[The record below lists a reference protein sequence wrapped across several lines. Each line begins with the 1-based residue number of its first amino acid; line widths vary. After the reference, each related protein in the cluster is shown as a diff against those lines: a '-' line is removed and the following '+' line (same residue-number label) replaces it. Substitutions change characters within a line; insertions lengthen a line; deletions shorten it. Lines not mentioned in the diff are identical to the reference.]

1 MLSLVSF
8 LDFLLFQARGPFVSC
23 WCSAF
28 SCSKLWAPGES
39 ANEHTGA
46 GCLRQSLCRLSVSSS
61 TGSPRCWWRRRAI
74 VQVVLLTPIAAWKI
88 LQNRW
93 KWRLSQVRSL
103 FLTVIMALWPAGKV
117 KAAFHSFYLEAAAWR
132 SAPSA
137 SSRQW
142 IKPVVLKPLTPTLR
156 NTREE

>member
-1 MLSLVSF
+1 MLPLVSF

-23 WCSAF
+23 WCSTF
-28 SCSKLWAPGES
+28 SCSTLWAPS
-39 ANEHTGA
+39 DSINQHTGTD
-46 GCLRQSLCRLSVSSS
+46 CLRQWMCRLSISSS
-61 TGSPRCWWRRRAI
+61 TGSPRCWWRREGV
-74 VQVVLLTPIAAWKI
+74 VQVVLLTQTAVWRI
-88 LQNRW
+88 LQSRW
-93 KWRLSQVRSL
+93 NWRLSQVRSL

-117 KAAFHSFYLEAAAWR
+117 KAAFDSFYLEAAAWR

-137 SSRQW
+137 LSRQW